1 VTLERLQTFRADTD
15 EELQEGLNDILPFY
29 FTNPM
34 ISVPNMLETMQNKP
48 SSWALNHQ
56 RAADRDRYTCLVD
69 DLDKVIAKT
78 LIMVGREDPFCSV
91 EAAKKAHVGIASVTM
106 SHMKVL
112 FGTNYFGSLPTETSQ
127 EFLDILKKH
136 NIKDI
141 DTAPLYQGSERAL
154 KELGAT
160 SSFTIHTK
168 SPGFAKG
175 SGTKAS
181 ILAAAKQ
188 SFEDLGVKSVETYFV
203 HSPDPDTPIEQT
215 VDAMQLVY
223 ASGKYKHF
231 GLSNFK
237 PEDVRRAY
245 DYAKSKGYVLPTV
258 FQGNYNAFARHYDTT
273 LFPLLRELNIAF
285 YAYSP
290 LAGGFFVKET
300 QTLRTGGGQG
310 RWDRSGPYGNI
321 YPDRYVKPSL
331 LEALSEWEA
340 IASEARVSK
349 AALAYRWVMYS
360 SKLSVENGDGV
371 IIGASRGSQLEETL
385 RAIED
390 GPLDESIAKRVDN
403 VWELVKDE
411 APVDMYHL

>member
-1 VTLERLQTFRADTD
+1 
-15 EELQEGLNDILPFY
+15 
-29 FTNPM
+29 
-34 ISVPNMLETMQNKP
+34 
-48 SSWALNHQ
+48 
-56 RAADRDRYTCLVD
+56 
-69 DLDKVIAKT
+69 
-78 LIMVGREDPFCSV
+78 
-91 EAAKKAHVGIASVTM
+91 M
-106 SHMKVL
+106 SHVKVL
-112 FGTNYFGSLPTETSQ
+112 FGTAAFGSLPTETSQ

-136 NIKDI
+136 NVKDL
-141 DTAPLYQGSERAL
+141 DTAFLYEGSERAL

-168 SPGFAKG
+168 APGFIKD

-188 SFEDLGVKSVETYFV
+188 SFEDLDVKSVETYFV

-215 VDAMQLVY
+215 VDGMQLVY

-237 PEDVRRAY
+237 PEDVRRVY
-245 DYAKSKGYVLPTV
+245 NYAKSKGYVLPTV
-258 FQGNYNAFARHYDTT
+258 FQGNYNPVARHYDTT

-290 LAGGFFVKET
+290 LAGGFLVKDA
-300 QTLRTGGGQG
+300 QTLHTGGGQG
-310 RWDRSGPYGNI
+310 RWDPTSRVGQMYNA
-321 YPDRYVKPSL
+321 RYARPSL

-340 IASEARVSK
+340 IANEARVSK
-349 AALAYRWVMYS
+349 AALAYRWVMYN
-360 SKLSVENGDGV
+360 SKLSTEHGDGI
-371 IIGASRGSQLEETL
+371 IIGASRGAQLEETL

-390 GPLDESIAKRVDN
+390 GPLDESIAKRVDK

-411 APVDMYHL
+411 APIDNYHE